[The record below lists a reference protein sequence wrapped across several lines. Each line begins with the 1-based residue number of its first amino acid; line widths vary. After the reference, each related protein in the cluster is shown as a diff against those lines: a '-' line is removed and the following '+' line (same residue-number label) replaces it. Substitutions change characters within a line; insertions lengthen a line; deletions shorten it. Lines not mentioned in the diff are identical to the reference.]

1 MAQDSANRPAE
12 DGSEYAKIVRA
23 LLLGSGALFLAAALL
38 YGPLL
43 VGISRGASPTALEAE
58 KMRAVRSGFAVAG
71 AFFAVAST
79 FVGRCRRLQSPAAGR
94 RAATLLLAV
103 LAVAVPG
110 ALVEFGLRPFIE
122 PKTTLF
128 TPDRELGW
136 KLVPGARDEW
146 GGVRVAINA
155 RGMRGPAVDHEKR
168 AGTARIVFL
177 GDSVTFG
184 YGVERDE
191 DVFAQRVGRALTK
204 RLGRPV
210 EIVNAGVGG
219 YSPWQQAL
227 FFARE
232 GVRYAPDLVVVGFV
246 LNDVTE
252 KLALVRYGGN
262 ARGWQLERTARGAL
276 DRWISGS
283 AVAAWL
289 RDIVARIRFGRDVS
303 AGARR
308 AESADVRRL
317 AHDPEA
323 PAWRRAWSI
332 TVGNLDRI
340 FALAKSREIESL
352 LVIFP
357 YAFQL
362 DAPARSDGPQRRLVA
377 HARARGVPVLDLLPP
392 LAARK
397 ADAPYFIDDSHLS
410 TEGHRA
416 VADALAEFVVQ
427 RELLSPRRDPS

>member
-1 MAQDSANRPAE
+1 MAQDSVNRRAE
-12 DGSEYAKIVRA
+12 DGSEYTNVVRA
-23 LLLGSGALFLAAALL
+23 LLLGSGLLFLAAALL
-38 YGPLL
+38 YGPQL
-43 VGISRGASPTALEAE
+43 VMSCRGAPPSALEAE
-58 KMRAVRSGFAVAG
+58 RMRGVRIGFAIAG
-71 AFFAVAST
+71 ALLVAASAL
-79 FVGRCRRLQSPAAGR
+79 VDRWRRLRSLAAGR

-103 LAVAVPG
+103 LALTVPAG
-110 ALVEFGLRPFIE
+110 LVEFALRPFTE
-122 PKTTLF
+122 PRTTLF

-136 KLVPGARDEW
+136 RLVPGARDEW

-155 RGMRGPAVDHEKR
+155 RGMRGPALDHEKPDG
-168 AGTARIVFL
+168 AARILFL

-191 DVFAQRVGRALTK
+191 DLFAQGVGRELTR

-227 FFARE
+227 FFERE

-252 KLALVRYGGN
+252 KLALVRYE
-262 ARGWQLERTARGAL
+262 ARGWQLERTARSAL
-276 DRWISGS
+276 DRWLSGS

-289 RDIVARIRFGRDVS
+289 GDALARIRFGRDVS
-303 AGARR
+303 AGALREE
-308 AESADVRRL
+308 AADVRRL
-317 AHDPEA
+317 ARDPEA

-332 TVGNLDRI
+332 TTGNLDRI
-340 FALAKSREIESL
+340 FAFAAAREIESV

-362 DAPARSDGPQRRLVA
+362 DAPARSGGPQRRLLA
-377 HARARGVPVLDLLPP
+377 HARDRGVPVLDLLP
-392 LAARK
+392 LLSARRDAAP
-397 ADAPYFIDDSHLS
+397 DFIDESHLS
-410 TEGHRA
+410 PEGHRA
-416 VADALAEFVVQ
+416 VAAALADFVMRQ
-427 RELLSPRRDPS
+427 ELLSPRRDSS